1 MSIRWRHGGGASA
14 RPGGIGWGG
23 WGPCNRVISPNLED
37 WALEMAEL
45 DFSALFS
52 NVEQPGCLLPG
63 LDPLALTDDLCWSR
77 GVEVAAEPGLPAAAA
92 AAAAA
97 TAAAAAAAATAAA
110 AAPKSD
116 PELERRRIQN
126 RAAMQRYRQR
136 QRQRRQEQQQQCA
149 ELVRGAAVPL
159 FAALNFFAPPFSA
172 QTFLLTPRL
181 VPATRAAPLQ
191 ASQLE
196 RARLEHQ
203 AAVSEHKAL
212 EAGHSLRDDWLEVLR
227 LLREAQDA
235 EAAAGK
241 GAAPAAAPPGDSDAR
256 GGAEASHEA
265 LQLADWLEAAAG
277 SGGEAA
283 ASGQY
288 VPKLAPA
295 LASWLRASPHVLAS
309 VRALTPAQLFQY
321 ISALWDRVL
330 ERVTELLAM
339 VDAAACKQAER
350 QLTDLMVE
358 SVRGGVAAGVRL
370 LNGWA
375 GGGGQAPAVLQR
387 VRVPSHKRKARH
399 GRPAERLGWGRGRAA
414 DDKGEREQKGVHVAQ
429 SEGRWGTGACG
440 RWLSCALLGGR
451 SGSKPG
457 LFVVNRRLPA
467 LPPSSP
473 APTAAGPSPTPNP
486 SPAQCLFLDLVTLLR
501 PNHIK
506 LLMAAR
512 SMAPQAAGE
521 RGQHADWRDVVA
533 ALRLTPAQRRAL
545 RGEWQAFQARHSQLA
560 SAANAAAAG
569 IATAAAPASQRAD
582 DSQHSGLPTS
592 AAAVAAAG
600 TAGLAA
606 GEATAGSMAAH
617 VEPYTRLAE
626 SAGELAAAADAHW
639 AALLTFSDEAW
650 YSLTPLQG
658 ARLLVACRPF
668 YPDPIQLCMALQEE
682 EAEGAG
688 RGEIGPAQLGGA
700 EAEEAGG
707 GGIEAA
713 AAWGWVRQAAERRDG
728 SGALPAGLPP
738 SSLLG

>member
-1 MSIRWRHGGGASA
+1 
-14 RPGGIGWGG
+14 
-23 WGPCNRVISPNLED
+23 
-37 WALEMAEL
+37 
-45 DFSALFS
+45 
-52 NVEQPGCLLPG
+52 
-63 LDPLALTDDLCWSR
+63 
-77 GVEVAAEPGLPAAAA
+77 
-92 AAAAA
+92 
-97 TAAAAAAAATAAA
+97 
-110 AAPKSD
+110 
-116 PELERRRIQN
+116 
-126 RAAMQRYRQR
+126 MQRYRQR

-149 ELVRGAAVPL
+149 EL
-159 FAALNFFAPPFSA
+159 
-172 QTFLLTPRL
+172 
-181 VPATRAAPLQ
+181 

-358 SVRGGVAAGVRL
+358 S
-370 LNGWA
+370 
-375 GGGGQAPAVLQR
+375 
-387 VRVPSHKRKARH
+387 
-399 GRPAERLGWGRGRAA
+399 
-414 DDKGEREQKGVHVAQ
+414 
-429 SEGRWGTGACG
+429 
-440 RWLSCALLGGR
+440 
-451 SGSKPG
+451 
-457 LFVVNRRLPA
+457 
-467 LPPSSP
+467 
-473 APTAAGPSPTPNP
+473 
-486 SPAQCLFLDLVTLLR
+486 CLFLDLVTLLR